1 MKETSYKKGFYFF
14 QALNAGLMLWF
25 LLGGGEI
32 EKYTFAIIISSLFF
46 LIASFL
52 LFKISLP
59 AKEVLILV
67 VLFFA
72 IKSLFIF
79 QTPVGSDDYYRY
91 LWDGKIS
98 VNGINPFKYTPE
110 DENLKRFSTEQLP
123 QKVSY
128 PTMKSIYFP
137 VAQWIFAA
145 GYLVSGENIT
155 GIKIILL
162 LSEVLILICLYLLL
176 LKRKADIKNILI
188 YSALPLIAFQFF
200 TDAHIDL
207 AGAALLLASVT
218 LYFYNK
224 KIFGY
229 ILLGLSISVKPVGFL
244 LIPLYFFDSKGMRE
258 KLLALFVPGLVF
270 AATFIPY
277 IFTGTPL
284 DTLLNFSAK
293 WTFNGA
299 IYNTLKLV
307 IESNMIVRILCGVLF
322 ILVYTFILF
331 SKKELIIKVFLSILF
346 LILFSPVTHQWYL
359 IWFIIFLPLVKS
371 FSGIYIAA
379 AVSVS
384 FFTVLNYLNGGG
396 WVEFKIVLLIEY
408 LPLVFLLYYDLFIQ
422 KENKPVLA

>member
-46 LIASFL
+46 LISSL
-52 LFKISLP
+52 ILFKISLTG
-59 AKEVLILV
+59 KEVLILL

-79 QTPVGSDDYYRY
+79 QAPVGSDDYYRY

-98 VNGINPFKYTPE
+98 VNGINPFKYAPE
-110 DENLKRFSTEQLP
+110 DENLKQFSSEELP
-123 QKVSY
+123 KKVSY

-137 VAQWIFAA
+137 VAQWIFAV
-145 GYLVSGENIT
+145 GYLVSGENIM

-176 LKRKADIKNILI
+176 QKRKIDIKNILI
-188 YSALPLIAFQFF
+188 YSALPLTAFQFF

-218 LYFYNK
+218 LYYYNK
-224 KIFGY
+224 KIFAY

-244 LIPLYFFDSKGMRE
+244 LIPIYFLDAKGVRE
-258 KLLALFVPGLVF
+258 KSLALFAPVIVF
-270 AATFIPY
+270 VTTFLPY
-277 IFTGTPL
+277 ILSGTPL

-307 IESNMIVRILCGVLF
+307 IENNMIVRILCGVLF
-322 ILVYTFILF
+322 VLVYALITF
-331 SKKELIIKVFLSILF
+331 SKKELLKKVFLSILF
-346 LILFSPVTHQWYL
+346 LIIFSPVTHQWYL

-384 FFTVLNYLNGGG
+384 FFTVLNYLNGEG
-396 WVEFKIVLLIEY
+396 WVEFTVVLLIEY
-408 LPLVFLLYYDLFIQ
+408 VPLVFLLYYDLFIQ
-422 KENKPVLA
+422 KETKPVLA